1 MDNESAADNVGVRGA
16 VRRLRRGRN
25 TQESRQSRDAQGAYY
40 FRDQQGLE
48 VDFLVPRPN
57 AGLWLVEAK
66 ATQTVRP
73 AMASSLLSLGRSL
86 TKRSARLVVV
96 HRKSRSELATAALT
110 PGVEALDVERF
121 VVELNRAK

>member
-1 MDNESAADNVGVRGA
+1 VIQLSRNHLDNESAADNVGVRGA

-73 AMASSLLSLGRSL
+73 AMASSLLSLGAIVDQAVGSV
-86 TKRSARLVVV
+86 SGGSPEV
-96 HRKSRSELATAALT
+96 
-110 PGVEALDVERF
+110 
-121 VVELNRAK
+121 